1 MALKGDAMEE
11 KTPRMREDIELHPLR
26 YGDRQMVLVRDPL
39 GLIKE
44 PIVLNEAAASVLAML
59 DGTHTLSDLRLF
71 LTRSQG
77 GVLVTTD
84 EVRRVLNQLSTVFLL
99 EDERFTEARSEIVS
113 KYAAQ
118 PVRHAFHAGVGYPED
133 RDQLARMLD
142 QVLMTAKQETDVDG
156 SEFAL
161 PDERAGDSSA
171 VSWPP
176 LENTTFPKEEIVALA
191 APHMEIDASA
201 RYYGLAYNQIM
212 GASIELIFIL
222 GTGHS
227 LKSGMFCLTTKDFET
242 PLGRASTEKNIV
254 EELLAAAP
262 SSILDNDLPHRHE
275 HSIEFQ
281 VIFLQ
286 HVLQNPGIRM
296 VPILCGSFRDQLEAH
311 DRASEIPG
319 VGDFLRK
326 LRLIIERETER
337 EKRKCL
343 VVAGVDFSHI
353 GLKFGDQYTG
363 RTLQQE
369 TTEYDKALI
378 YHLCNWDAKG
388 FWRAA
393 RNVNDKYKVCGF
405 APLASLLEILPSAKG
420 HFLGYDVWHEDATH
434 SAVSFASVVVTRAAA
449 P

>member
-1 MALKGDAMEE
+1 MEE
-11 KTPRMREDIELHPLR
+11 KTPRVRDDIELHPLR
-26 YGDRQMVLVRDPL
+26 YEDRQMVLVRDPL

-59 DGTHTLSDLRLF
+59 DGTHTISDLRLF

-84 EVRRVLNQLSTVFLL
+84 EVHRVLNQLSAVFLL
-99 EDERFTEARSEIVS
+99 EDERFTKARSEIVS
-113 KYAAQ
+113 KYAAE
-118 PVRHAFHAGVGYPED
+118 PVRRAFHAGAGYPED
-133 RDQLARMLD
+133 REQLARMLD
-142 QVLMTAKQETDVDG
+142 QVLVTAKQETDIDRV
-156 SEFAL
+156 EFAL
-161 PDERAGDSSA
+161 PAEGGGESSA

-176 LENTTFPKEEIVALA
+176 VENNMFPQEDIVALV

-212 GASIELIFIL
+212 GADVELVFIL

-227 LKSGMFCLTTKDFET
+227 LKSRMFSLTTKDFET
-242 PLGRASTEKNIV
+242 PLGTATTEKPIV
-254 EELLAAAP
+254 EELIAAAP
-262 SSILDNDLPHRHE
+262 GCILDNDLPHRHE

-286 HVLQNPGIRM
+286 HVLRNPGIRM
-296 VPILCGSFRDQLEAH
+296 VPILCGSFRDQLSTCN
-311 DRASEIPG
+311 RASEIPK

-326 LRLIIERETER
+326 LRSVIDRETDR

-363 RTLQQE
+363 RTLLQE

-378 YHLCNWDAKG
+378 NRLCNWDAKG
-388 FWRAA
+388 FWRVA
-393 RNVNDKYKVCGF
+393 RNANDKYKVCGF

-434 SAVSFASVVVTRAAA
+434 SAVSFASIVFTSK
-449 P
+449 